1 MKRTIAIALSL
12 TTFLFSLCAM
22 LSFILQWSH
31 LVRLISII
39 LTAILYYLQIW
50 LEKKNII

>member
-1 MKRTIAIALSL
+1 MNRRIQIALSL
-12 TTFLFSLCAM
+12 ITFLFSLCAM
-22 LSFILQWSH
+22 LSFILQRSL
-31 LVRLISII
+31 LVRLIFII